1 MVEVVGSGLVY
12 VGALAAALGAI
23 NAVRPLRWMRVHRR
37 SAAVGVL
44 GSGLVAMLI
53 GLTLPAQD
61 DAAPTRRT
69 RLDAFVP
76 TWQFS
81 EVHSI
86 RVQAAPDRV
95 FRAVKDVTAD
105 EIRLF
110 QTLTWI
116 RHPRRP
122 WLKTPDSILAPPAHR
137 PILDVALRSGFL
149 SLAEDAGHEVVVGTI
164 VCCRGARLRD
174 AAAFAT
180 LSQPGSAKAG
190 MNFLM
195 EDEGGGWTLLTTE
208 TRVHATDAEARRRFA
223 AYWRA
228 IYPGSALIR
237 RMWLRAIKAR
247 AEKGES
253 V

>member
-1 MVEVVGSGLVY
+1 VVEVLGSGLLY
-12 VGALAAALGAI
+12 VGALAVALGAM
-23 NAVRPLRWMRVHRR
+23 NAIRPLGWMRVRR
-37 SAAVGVL
+37 RAQALRILGTGLAAMAIGV
-44 GSGLVAMLI
+44 A
-53 GLTLPAQD
+53 LPAQD
-61 DAAPTRRT
+61 DAAATRRT

-76 TWQFS
+76 TWQFG

-86 RVQAAPDRV
+86 RVQASPDRV

-110 QTLTWI
+110 RTLTWI
-116 RHPRRP
+116 RNPSRP
-122 WLKTPDSILAPPAHR
+122 WSEAPESILAAPAHR
-137 PILDVALRSGFL
+137 PLLDVALHSGFL
-149 SLAEDAGHEVVVGTI
+149 SLAEDQGHEVVVGTI
-164 VCCRGARLRD
+164 VCCHGARVRD
-174 AAAFAT
+174 AAAFAAV
-180 LSQPGSAKAG
+180 SEPGFAKAG

-195 EDEGGGWTLLTTE
+195 EDEGGGWTRLTTE
-208 TRVHATDAEARRRFA
+208 TRVQATDAEGRRRFA

-247 AEKGES
+247 AEREDS

>member
-1 MVEVVGSGLVY
+1 VVEVVGSGLVY
-12 VGALAAALGAI
+12 LGVLVAALGAI
-23 NAVRPLRWMRVHRR
+23 NAVRPLRRMRVRSRATARR
-37 SAAVGVL
+37 VLAVGL
-44 GSGLVAMLI
+44 AAILI
-53 GLTLPAQD
+53 GLALPAQD
-61 DAAPTRRT
+61 DAVAARRT

-76 TWQFS
+76 TWQFG
-81 EVHSI
+81 EIHSI
-86 RVQAAPDRV
+86 RVLASRDRV

-122 WLKTPDSILAPPAHR
+122 WLKTPESILAPPAHH

-164 VCCRGARLRD
+164 VCCRRARVRD
-174 AAAFAT
+174 AAAFAA
-180 LSQPGSAKAG
+180 LSEPGFAKAG

-195 EDEGGGWTLLTTE
+195 EDEGGGWTRLTTE

-223 AYWRA
+223 VYWRA

-247 AEKGES
+247 AEREA